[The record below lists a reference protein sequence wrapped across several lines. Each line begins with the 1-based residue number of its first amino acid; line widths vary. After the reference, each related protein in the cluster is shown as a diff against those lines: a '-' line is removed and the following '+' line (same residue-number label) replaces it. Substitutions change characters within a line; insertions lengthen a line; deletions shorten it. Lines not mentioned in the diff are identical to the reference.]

1 MRMLHNLDS
10 DLEISDLEESGS
22 DWNGSNPGD
31 LGQPSS
37 RATPI
42 TTRRGQYAA
51 QVGRRKRSESERV
64 RGRTPQGA

>member
-1 MRMLHNLDS
+1 MSGSIPNIGSYMRMLHNLDS

-31 LGQPSS
+31 LEQPSS

-42 TTRRGQYAA
+42 ITRRGQYDA
-51 QVGRRKRSESERV
+51 QMGEN
-64 RGRTPQGA
+64 